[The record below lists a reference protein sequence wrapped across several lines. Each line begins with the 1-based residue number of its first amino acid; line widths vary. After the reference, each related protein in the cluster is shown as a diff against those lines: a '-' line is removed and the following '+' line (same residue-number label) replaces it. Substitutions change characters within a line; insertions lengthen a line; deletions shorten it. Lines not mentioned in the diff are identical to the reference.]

1 MCLMNTEGQDCGQTG
16 GKVELNNA
24 DRWIISRLQETE
36 EIVCNAMEA
45 YRFDHMAQAIY
56 EFTWNEYCDWYLELS
71 KPVLTNPDS
80 SVEAQRG
87 TRQTLVRVLETLL
100 RLSHPLL
107 PFITEEIW
115 QRIAPLAGVT
125 ANNRPDTDTIMLQPY
140 PQADD
145 KLIDPVAMEEI
156 DWVKSFILGVRKI
169 RSSMDIKPGKL
180 LPVLLQNGSE
190 GDKNRLQDNLQYLK
204 TLGRIE
210 SVQWL
215 GKKDEAPESAT
226 ALVGEMKILIPMAGL
241 IDKEAEEA
249 RLNKEISKRN
259 NEIAR
264 IESKLSNA
272 SFVDKAPADVVEK
285 ERQKLNDLKIS
296 LQQFSEQLEKIAKL

>member
-1 MCLMNTEGQDCGQTG
+1 
-16 GKVELNNA
+16 
-24 DRWIISRLQETE
+24 
-36 EIVCNAMEA
+36 MES

-80 SVEAQRG
+80 SIEAQRG
-87 TRQTLVRVLETLL
+87 TRQTLIRVLETLL
-100 RLSHPLL
+100 RLAHPLL

-125 ANNRPDTDTIMLQPY
+125 ADNRPSIDTIMLQPY

-145 KLIDPVAMEEI
+145 TLIDAIAMDEI
-156 DWVKSFILGVRKI
+156 DWVKDFILGVRKI
-169 RSSMDIKPGKL
+169 RSSMDIKPGKP

-190 GDKNRLQDNLQYLK
+190 GDKNRLQDNLHYLK
-204 TLGRIE
+204 SLGRIE

-215 GKKDEAPESAT
+215 DDKEEAPESAT
-226 ALVGEMKILIPMAGL
+226 SLVGEMKILIPMAGL
-241 IDKEAEEA
+241 IDKEAERA

-264 IESKLSNA
+264 VESKLSNA
-272 SFVDKAPADVVEK
+272 NFVDKAPPAVVEK
-285 ERQKLNDLKIS
+285 ERQKLNDLKTS
-296 LQQFSEQLEKIAKL
+296 LQQLTEQLAKISNL